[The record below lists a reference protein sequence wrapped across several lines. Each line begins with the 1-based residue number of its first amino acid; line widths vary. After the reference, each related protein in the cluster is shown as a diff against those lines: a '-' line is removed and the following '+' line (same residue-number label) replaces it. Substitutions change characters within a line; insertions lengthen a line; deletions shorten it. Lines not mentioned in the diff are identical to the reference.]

1 MLNTQRQLNVQIRN
15 KHGKGPSRALRREGK
30 IPGILYGQGGDHLAI
45 SVDPREFHK
54 ALDPI
59 RKLNTYFKLTVSDGQ
74 KTHDEDVIIADH
86 QIDVIRNLVT
96 HIDFMRV
103 DPKREIHVRIPVQ
116 YSGRA
121 AGVLAGGKQQTFR
134 RDVKIAVCPGDIPV
148 VLDVDVSPI
157 NAGETLRIGDV
168 PLDKARFLEDPRQVL
183 VFIEPPK
190 AKKVEEED
198 PKAAKKGKK

>member
-15 KHGKGPSRALRREGK
+15 KHGKGPARALRREGK

-103 DPKREIHVRIPVQ
+103 DPELEVQRTIAGLRAGRDEVLEAGLGVIRSAPRATVARGTKR
-116 YSGRA
+116 GRGVVPRRPTPTAEPSSAGKRGATSA
-121 AGVLAGGKQQTFR
+121 AAAESR
-134 RDVKIAVCPGDIPV
+134 
-148 VLDVDVSPI
+148 
-157 NAGETLRIGDV
+157 
-168 PLDKARFLEDPRQVL
+168 PRT
-183 VFIEPPK
+183 PPR
-190 AKKVEEED
+190 
-198 PKAAKKGKK
+198 